1 MLNAIPNAIYD
12 NFSTTTPPFPPI
24 SDPVTPDFGARI
36 HHFEPL
42 FTWYKQI
49 KMETIMDPLHITT
62 PLIESHALTKLT
74 GFPVYLKL
82 ENVQPV
88 GSFKIRGV
96 GNLCQKV

>member
-1 MLNAIPNAIYD
+1 
-12 NFSTTTPPFPPI
+12 
-24 SDPVTPDFGARI
+24 
-36 HHFEPL
+36 
-42 FTWYKQI
+42 
-49 KMETIMDPLHITT
+49 MEKITDPLHIAT

-96 GNLCQKV
+96 GNLCQKVWDQKFMLQASYVSQRSA